1 MTTRFQRR
9 TVLRGLGA
17 ALAVPWLE
25 STARAENGQRLTEPP
40 LRAAFLFMPNGVNP
54 KNFTPKEPGDKRAK
68 TLNQSDWEITPML
81 KSLEPHRSEFSLIEN
96 LWNKETSGRN
106 GHWPKVPAF
115 LSGGFVV
122 RTSGRD
128 MDTGGTSCDQLMA
141 REIGA
146 GRPLPSLELGVDEAY
161 TGVDN
166 IGGGFTR
173 IYGSHIA
180 WRDPHTPVPKEIVP
194 QLAFDRLFRSG
205 PAAPIVSGITTR
217 QPAVAK
223 ALQRDDTSVLD
234 LVLEDAKSLQR
245 SISWNDRQKLDE
257 YLESVRAVETR
268 LEATLKPQKRWINE
282 GQLDV
287 ERPGPGIPET
297 HEEHVRLMLD
307 IMVLAFWTDSTRV
320 ATFMMGNAQ
329 TGRNFGFLDGVNGSF
344 HGISHHQNKKDKLAQ
359 YERIGT
365 WHVQQFAYLLD
376 RMRSL
381 DEGGRSLLDNS
392 MVMWGS
398 TLREGNSHDNHDLP
412 IILAGRGKGTLNPG
426 RRIRYERDTPLC
438 NLYLSMLNRMGIDK
452 TSFGDSTGALDL
464 L

>member
-1 MTTRFQRR
+1 MPQPIQRR
-9 TVLRGLGA
+9 SILRGLGA
-17 ALAVPWLE
+17 SLALPWLE
-25 STARAENGQRLTEPP
+25 TTAQANGGGKLAEPP

-54 KNFTPKEPGDKRAK
+54 KNFTPREEGKDRAE
-68 TLNQSDWEITPML
+68 TLDQSDWEITPML

-128 MDTGGTSCDQLMA
+128 MDTGGVSCDQLMA

-180 WRDPHTPVPKEIVP
+180 WRDPHTPVPKEIIP

-205 PAAPIVSGITTR
+205 PAMPVVSGITTR

-223 ALQRDDTSVLD
+223 ALQRDATSVLD
-234 LVLEDAKSLQR
+234 LVMEDAKSLQR
-245 SISWNDRQKLDE
+245 SVSWTDRQKIDE

-268 LEATLKPQKRWINE
+268 LEATLKPQRRWINDAKFD
-282 GQLDV
+282 LS
-287 ERPGPGIPET
+287 RPGPGIPNS

-329 TGRNFGFLDGVNGSF
+329 TGRNFSFLDGVKGSF
-344 HGISHHQNKKDKLAQ
+344 HGISHHRNEKDRLAQ
-359 YERIGT
+359 YEKIGT
-365 WHVQQFAYLLD
+365 WHLQQLAYLLN
-376 RMRSL
+376 RMKSL
-381 DEGGRSLLDNS
+381 DEGGSSLLDNS
-392 MVMWGS
+392 MVLWGS

-438 NLYLSMLNRMGIDK
+438 NLYVSLLERIGIERE
-452 TSFGDSTGALDL
+452 SFGDSTGKLDRL
-464 L
+464 